1 MNGPSR
7 EQAQSNPEP
16 PVPYRCTPIFD
27 EIRLPDAL
35 RNVHSLK
42 AGTWGKICILD
53 GQLKL
58 TYCDPHSVVTLSPE
72 QSGLIQPQQLH
83 YVEPLGPIKMRVDFY
98 DRQPG
103 A

>member
-16 PVPYRCTPIFD
+16 PVPYRSTPIFD

-42 AGTWGKICILD
+42 
-53 GQLKL
+53 GQNL
-58 TYCDPHSVVTLSPE
+58 HSRRATQADLLRPTLCSHA
-72 QSGLIQPQQLH
+72 IT
-83 YVEPLGPIKMRVDFY
+83 
-98 DRQPG
+98 
-103 A
+103 